1 MFYTVTVISLM
12 AHYRG
17 WVGGKGGVGGA
28 DSGVVCLVCD
38 RNRLNLQDKSRQSL
52 AAIW

>member
-1 MFYTVTVISLM
+1 MTVISLM